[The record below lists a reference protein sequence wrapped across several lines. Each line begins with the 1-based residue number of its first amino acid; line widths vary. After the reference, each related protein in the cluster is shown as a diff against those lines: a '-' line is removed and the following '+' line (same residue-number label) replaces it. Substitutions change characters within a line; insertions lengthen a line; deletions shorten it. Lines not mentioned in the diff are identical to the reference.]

1 MVKERE
7 TINTNIRLNLA
18 NPDDREAWE
27 HLQRMDRKKYKSYS
41 RAVVIAVND
50 YFGRAERTEADPYLE
65 TREKEDA
72 FLQSVLAVVEKGAKE
87 AMPMMI
93 LKTLIGLLQSAAG
106 NGPITANPQS
116 FASSNDDESSGSD
129 KQEASLDDALS
140 FADNF

>member
-27 HLQRMDRKKYKSYS
+27 HLQHMDRKKYKSYS
-41 RAVVIAVND
+41 RAVVIGVND

-72 FLQSVLAVVEKGAKE
+72 FLQSVLDTVEKGAKE
-87 AMPMMI
+87 AMP
-93 LKTLIGLLQSAAG
+93 
-106 NGPITANPQS
+106 
-116 FASSNDDESSGSD
+116 SSNKQKTFFRVIHFIMQEKGGSCRIN
-129 KQEASLDDALS
+129 L
-140 FADNF
+140 

>member
-27 HLQRMDRKKYKSYS
+27 HLHCMDRKKYKSYS
-41 RAVVIAVND
+41 RTVVIAVND
-50 YFGRAERTEADPYLE
+50 YFRRAERTEADPFLE

-72 FLQSVLAVVEKGAKE
+72 FLQSVLDAVEKGAKE
-87 AMPMMI
+87 AMPMVI
-93 LKTLIGLLQSAAG
+93 LNTLIGLLQSAAV
-106 NGPITANPQS
+106 NGHIEVMPQS
-116 FASSNDDESSGSD
+116 IASTNVDESSESD
-129 KQEASLDDALS
+129 KQEVSLDDALS

>member
-27 HLQRMDRKKYKSYS
+27 HLQHMDRQKYKSYS
-41 RAVVIAVND
+41 RAVVRAVND

-65 TREKEDA
+65 TREKENA
-72 FLQSVLAVVEKGAKE
+72 FLQSVLDTVEKGAKE
-87 AMPMMI
+87 TMPMVI
-93 LKTLIGLLQSAAG
+93 LNTLIGLLQSAAG
-106 NGPITANPQS
+106 NEQIAVNPQS
-116 FASSNDDESSGSD
+116 FTPESDEASKENN

>member
-72 FLQSVLAVVEKGAKE
+72 FLQSVLDTVEKGAKE
-87 AMPMMI
+87 AMPMVI
-93 LKTLIGLLQSAAG
+93 LNTLIGLLQSAAG
-106 NGPITANPQS
+106 NGQIPADSQS
-116 FASSNDDESSGSD
+116 IAPSNDDVSSGID

-140 FADNF
+140 FAENF

>member
-50 YFGRAERTEADPYLE
+50 YFGRAERAEDDPYLE
-65 TREKEDA
+65 TREKEDT
-72 FLQSVLAVVEKGAKE
+72 FLQSVLDTVEKE
-87 AMPMMI
+87 ALIQNLQKSCFNAIKKCPRI
-93 LKTLIGLLQSAAG
+93 VTTGTLRSFIRER
-106 NGPITANPQS
+106 ITWQI
-116 FASSNDDESSGSD
+116 
-129 KQEASLDDALS
+129 
-140 FADNF
+140 

>member
-18 NPDDREAWE
+18 NPDDLEAWE

-50 YFGRAERTEADPYLE
+50 YFGRAERAEADPYLE

-72 FLQSVLAVVEKGAKE
+72 FLQSVLDTVEKGAKE
-87 AMPMMI
+87 AMPMVI
-93 LKTLIGLLQSAAG
+93 LNTLIGLLQSAAG
-106 NGPITANPQS
+106 NGQIAVNPQS
-116 FASSNDDESSGSD
+116 FASNKDDESSGSD

>member
-50 YFGRAERTEADPYLE
+50 YFGRSERAEADPYLE

-72 FLQSVLAVVEKGAKE
+72 FLQSVLDAVEKGAKE
-87 AMPMMI
+87 AMPMVI
-93 LKTLIGLLQSAAG
+93 LNTLIGLLQSAAV
-106 NGPITANPQS
+106 NGQIAVISQS
-116 FASSNDDESSGSD
+116 SIPKNGDSSSGND

>member
-50 YFGRAERTEADPYLE
+50 YFRRAELAETDPYLE

-72 FLQSVLAVVEKGAKE
+72 FLQSVLDAVEKGAMD
-87 AMPMMI
+87 AMPMVI
-93 LKTLIGLLQSAAG
+93 LNTLIGLLQSAAG
-106 NGPITANPQS
+106 NGQIAANPQPV
-116 FASSNDDESSGSD
+116 ASSKDDESSGSD

-140 FADNF
+140 FVDNF